1 MFSNQFIPNQFA
13 GNTEYSRTL
22 CARNF
27 CTQHISPNV
36 VATITNMLKR
46 ISLIFFLI
54 MATTRLSNADA
65 KTALN
70 DVLVKNAKQY
80 FVESGTNRS
89 AGSVQT
95 REQMCKILLNNA
107 NMKDLTPDLISD
119 HFIANELNIP
129 RRLVRTYRNNM
140 TPLKDIKPAAKP
152 KGLSKNHFIY
162 KHNDL
167 AQRIVK
173 FWIEHSTPSPNKK
186 DVVHKHSDRPGDHSR
201 VKPGNGRA
209 NYIKCNYKPRCQTD
223 QRRLG
228 IHKL

>member
-46 ISLIFFLI
+46 LSLIFFLI

-95 REQMCKILLNNA
+95 REQMCTILLNNA
-107 NMKDLTPDLISD
+107 NMKDLTHDMISD
-119 HFIANELNIP
+119 YFIANELNIP
-129 RRLVRTYRNNM
+129 Y
-140 TPLKDIKPAAKP
+140 
-152 KGLSKNHFIY
+152 LS
-162 KHNDL
+162 
-167 AQRIVK
+167 
-173 FWIEHSTPSPNKK
+173 E
-186 DVVHKHSDRPGDHSR
+186 
-201 VKPGNGRA
+201 
-209 NYIKCNYKPRCQTD
+209 
-223 QRRLG
+223 
-228 IHKL
+228 

>member
-1 MFSNQFIPNQFA
+1 MRSN
-13 GNTEYSRTL
+13 
-22 CARNF
+22 
-27 CTQHISPNV
+27 
-36 VATITNMLKR
+36 
-46 ISLIFFLI
+46 ISLKAARIEVQGLCK
-54 MATTRLSNADA
+54 L
-65 KTALN
+65 
-70 DVLVKNAKQY
+70 
-80 FVESGTNRS
+80 
-89 AGSVQT
+89 GS
-95 REQMCKILLNNA
+95 RHMCKILLNNA
-107 NMKDLTPDLISD
+107 HMKDLTPDLISD
-119 HFIANELNIP
+119 HLLQMSWTSQDASSVLI
-129 RRLVRTYRNNM
+129 YWNNV

-223 QRRLG
+223 QRRLN

>member
-95 REQMCKILLNNA
+95 WDQMCKILLNNA

-129 RRLVRTYRNNM
+129 RCLVRTYRNNM

-167 AQRIVK
+167 AQCIVK

-201 VKPGNGRA
+201 VKPGTGRA
-209 NYIKCNYKPRCQTD
+209 NYIKCN
-223 QRRLG
+223 
-228 IHKL
+228 